1 MIKRVIFDI
10 DNTLIPWK
18 DEYYDGIGKGVFEKL
33 CMDYTSKDVQDIIN
47 GINSYEQKE
56 QYFSKEKFSN
66 VLKQSSKLQLPDNF
80 LETLLDYFSTCLPA
94 SIPNEVTET
103 LAYLKEKYELVTL
116 TNWFEKEQEERLE
129 KVGLMQYFQKI
140 YACEKFKIK
149 PYKESY
155 ITAAGSH
162 KMEECVM
169 IGDSIKND
177 VQGAIECNMNAIYY
191 NPAGKQTNYKNIQS
205 FLELKKIL

>member
-18 DEYYDGIGKGVFEKL
+18 DEYYEGIGKGVFKKL
-33 CMDYTSKDVQDIIN
+33 GINYTRQDVQDIIN

-56 QYFSKEKFSN
+56 KYFDKEKFSN
-66 VLKQSSKLQLPDNF
+66 ILKQSSKLQLPDNF
-80 LETLLDYFSTCLPA
+80 LETLLDYFSICVPTR
-94 SIPNEVTET
+94 IPNETIDT
-103 LAYLKEKYELVTL
+103 LEYLKEKYELVTL
-116 TNWFEKEQEERLE
+116 TNWFEKEQIERLE
-129 KVGLMQYFQKI
+129 KVGLKQYFKKI

-155 ITAAGSH
+155 ITAAGNN
-162 KMEECVM
+162 KMEECIM

-177 VQGAIECNMNAIYY
+177 VEGAIACNMNAIYY
-191 NPAGKQTNYKNIQS
+191 NPSGKQTNYKSIQS
-205 FLELKKIL
+205 FSELKIIL